1 MRQRRTVQRLLATVA
16 VCGGLGLFHSTP
28 VAAQTAPA
36 TTLQGFTLN
45 RYEPTA
51 AGEWSFW
58 VDHPWYSST
67 RYFAGGITLN
77 YGHNPLQYGPVIGDK
92 VEPSQAVIAHQLL
105 GHADLAFSF
114 LDRVLITASLP
125 ITLLERG
132 TETAGVKPT
141 SGVVVGDPRVGLMLR
156 IAGQPYRSG
165 ASLSI
170 GALGWIPL
178 RQFTSVGVSPTS
190 SDSAFRIMP
199 KLVLGG
205 IASSIFWS
213 LTGGFLYRSPAQLGD
228 ADPVGSTVGSEV
240 QIGVALGYAS
250 VNKRFAIVP
259 EAVLSTA
266 VLGNDTV
273 QVKPFSRDYTSLEL
287 LLGLHYNIASVFQI
301 GLAGGLGTLRT
312 PGTPDGRALLRLAYA
327 PIREVKPEP
336 PSDRDNDGIPD
347 KGDACPDTPGI
358 RTTDPATTGCPDR
371 DRDRVVDK
379 LDLCPDEPQGV
390 RPDPSKLGCP
400 LRDRDGDGIF
410 DIDDRCPETPQGLRP
425 DPEKPGCPQIDKD
438 RDGDGFLDSEDQCP
452 DVHKGNFPD
461 ADKPG
466 CPTPDRDNDGV
477 VDPQDQCPDEPKGAR
492 PDPSRL
498 GCPWVDK
505 DRDSDKIPDSQDAC
519 PDKAGVPNVDPA
531 KHGCPSLVEF
541 KEGKIAIVKPVFFAT
556 NKDIILQESYP
567 VLQSVAD
574 VLKASPEIKKV
585 SIEGHTDNRGKPEWN
600 RDLSERRA
608 RSVKR
613 WLIEHGVEESRLQ
626 SLGYGPW
633 NPIATNDTP
642 QGRERNRRVEFV
654 IIDPPQSSSVKSID
668 ASQVEVPV
676 SPDQSDNSP
685 AAPRPAKRPVG
696 GKQGGAKTPKKG
708 N

>member
-1 MRQRRTVQRLLATVA
+1 MRQRRKVQRLLTTAGL
-16 VCGGLGLFHSTP
+16 CGAIALGYSAP
-28 VAAQTAPA
+28 VAAQT
-36 TTLQGFTLN
+36 TTQQGFTLN

-125 ITLLERG
+125 VTFLERG
-132 TETAGVKPT
+132 TEAAGVKPT
-141 SGVVVGDPRVGLMLR
+141 TGVVLGDPRVGLMLR
-156 IAGQPYRSG
+156 VAGQPYRSG
-165 ASLSI
+165 ASLS
-170 GALGWIPL
+170 LGVQGWVPL
-178 RQFTSVGVSPTS
+178 RQFTQSAVVSPTS

-213 LTGGFLYRSPAQLGD
+213 FTGGFLYRSPARLGD
-228 ADPVGSTVGSEV
+228 ADPTGSSVGSEL
-240 QIGVALGYAS
+240 QLGFAIGYAS
-250 VNKRFAIVP
+250 VDKRFAIVP
-259 EAVLSTA
+259 EAILSTA
-266 VLGNDTV
+266 VLGNDEV
-273 QVKPFSRDYTSLEL
+273 QVKPFAKDFTSLEI
-287 LLGLHYNIASVFQI
+287 LLGLHYNIAKVVQL

-312 PGTPDGRALLRLAYA
+312 PGTPDGRALFRLAYA
-327 PIREVKPEP
+327 PIRDLEPERP
-336 PSDRDNDGIPD
+336 ADRDNDGIAD
-347 KGDACPDTPGI
+347 AQDACPDQPGL
-358 RTTDPATTGCPDR
+358 RTLDPATNGCPDR
-371 DRDRVVDK
+371 DRDRIVDK
-379 LDLCPDEPQGV
+379 LDQCPDEPAGV
-390 RPDPSKLGCP
+390 RPDPNKLGCP

-410 DIDDRCPETPQGLRP
+410 DIDDRCPDTPQGLRP
-425 DPEKPGCPQIDKD
+425 DPEKPGCPQVDKD

-452 DVHKGNFPD
+452 DVHKGTFPD
-461 ADKPG
+461 PDKPG

-492 PDPSRL
+492 PDPNKL

-574 VLKASPEIKKV
+574 VIKASPEIKKV
-585 SIEGHTDNRGKPEWN
+585 SIEGHTDNRGSPEMN

-613 WLIEHGVEESRLQ
+613 WLIEHGVEETRLQ
-626 SLGYGPW
+626 SLGFGPW
-633 NPIATNDTP
+633 RPIATNDTP

-654 IIDPPQSSSVKSID
+654 IIDPPQSGSVKSLD

-676 SPDQSDNSP
+676 SPDQSDDSP
-685 AAPRPAKRPVG
+685 AAQKPAVKRPAA
-696 GKQGGAKTPKKG
+696 GGAKGGAKNPKKG
-708 N
+708 K